1 MIGVLYYRGMTTE
14 LKATSAGHRTAQG
27 CGQVSGR
34 QLVWLIV
41 FGLTW
46 VAGSILLQ
54 RFTLPTAIQYL
65 IAAIPVIAGGIYINA
80 LVCDIRRK
88 RDELQL
94 RIYLEAA
101 AVVVCG
107 LFLLMFTYPL
117 LQAVHLVGPLDS
129 GRVLVFMAV
138 LLAVAYF
145 RAVRRYR

>member
-1 MIGVLYYRGMTTE
+1 MTPE
-14 LKATSAGHRTAQG
+14 LKATPAEHHKAQG
-27 CGQVSGR
+27 CGRPSGR
-34 QLVWLIV
+34 LLVWSIV
-41 FGLTW
+41 FSLTW
-46 VAGSILLQ
+46 VVGSILLP
-54 RFTLPTAIQYL
+54 RFTFPTAIQYL
-65 IAAIPVIAGGIYINA
+65 IAAIPVFAGGMYINA
-80 LVCDIRRK
+80 IVRDVRRK

-138 LLAVAYF
+138 LLVVAYF
-145 RAVRRYR
+145 RAKRRYR